1 MLSFDPMVVIAATSY
16 FFGIYLHYIHIFTIF
31 HLVDKYEELVFW
43 KVVLHSLIWP
53 VTVLHFWYVSVFDD
67 EDEEEE

>member
-1 MLSFDPMVVIAATSY
+1 MLSFDPLVVIAATSY
-16 FFGIYLHYIHIFTIF
+16 FLGIYLHYIHIFTIF

-53 VTVLHFWYVSVFDD
+53 VTVFHFLWVSVFGN
-67 EDEEEE
+67 DEEEE